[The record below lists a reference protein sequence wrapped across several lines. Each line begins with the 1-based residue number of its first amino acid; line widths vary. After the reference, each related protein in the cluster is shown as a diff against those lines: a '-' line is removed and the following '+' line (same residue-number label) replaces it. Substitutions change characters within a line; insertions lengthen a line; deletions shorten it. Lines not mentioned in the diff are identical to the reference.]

1 MNLTDKLKHIGRK
14 MLPLLL
20 VGTLLTPLNA
30 QEKKKKRSDWIYN
43 GLEASYIGLN
53 IADYITTRQAM
64 EKGAWE
70 ANPIMR
76 PFVKNKPAFASIK
89 AGATLTTLYLSRKV
103 KKEKP
108 KVAFGLLIIGNLV
121 YGYLANHNY
130 KVNLQLSK

>member
-1 MNLTDKLKHIGRK
+1 MNLTDKFKQIGRK
-14 MLPLLL
+14 MLPFLL
-20 VGTLLTPLNA
+20 VGALLTPLNA
-30 QEKKKKRSDWIYN
+30 QEKNKRTDWIYN

-89 AGATLTTLYLSRKV
+89 AGATLTTLYLYRKV

-108 KVAFGLLIIGNLV
+108 KVAFGLLLALNIF
-121 YGYLANHNY
+121 YGHIVNNNY
-130 KVNLQLSK
+130 QVKLQLK